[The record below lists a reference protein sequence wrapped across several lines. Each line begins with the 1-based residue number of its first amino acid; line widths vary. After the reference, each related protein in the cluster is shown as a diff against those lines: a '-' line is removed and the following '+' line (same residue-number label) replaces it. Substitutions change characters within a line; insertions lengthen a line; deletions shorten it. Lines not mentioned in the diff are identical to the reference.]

1 MLHLIRA
8 NKVIGVGKDRDE
20 TLDEISDYYRIVVLQ
35 RYLGLFLVQ
44 KLVNTS
50 ERFKLRSEL
59 IIYRSIL
66 KKNQTFLK
74 QQTVNSKNEI
84 HD

>member
-20 TLDEISDYYRIVVLQ
+20 TLEEISDYYRIVVLQ

-50 ERFKLRSEL
+50 E
-59 IIYRSIL
+59 
-66 KKNQTFLK
+66 
-74 QQTVNSKNEI
+74 
-84 HD
+84 